1 MNSILTSQRVQEIYA
16 DCLFLYG
23 EDSKDGVEVEGIH
36 TKVLFHPGRLAVHK
50 TEIEALMDELP
61 EGFKKN
67 SKDEGLSFLAA
78 CQDRHGNQ
86 WTDFHGRMEEL
97 FLLGMAV
104 GKAVSLLPKPFWS
117 ILPGELPF
125 YAIN

>member
-1 MNSILTSQRVQEIYA
+1 VNSILTSQRVQEIYA
-16 DCLFLYG
+16 DCLFLYE
-23 EDSKDGVEVEGIH
+23 EDTNDGVEVEGIH
-36 TKVLFHPGRLAVHK
+36 TKVLFHPDRLAIHK

-61 EGFKKN
+61 EGFKKT

-86 WTDFHGRMEEL
+86 WTDFHGRMEQL

-104 GKAVSLLPKPFWS
+104 GKAQCLAPKVMWPF
-117 ILPGELPF
+117 LPGGVPF